1 MKQYK
6 TGTLFSFIE
15 PRSYYE
21 GEEKDTTFVLL
32 VSSHKDGNNIG
43 YRFYDMAIEN
53 YYNLAATDLEWK
65 LVQGY
70 WILEHESENF

>member
-6 TGTLFSFIE
+6 AGTLFSFIE

-21 GEEKDTTFVLL
+21 GEEEDTTFILL
-32 VSSHKDGNNIG
+32 VSSRKEGSNIG
-43 YRFYDMAIEN
+43 YTFYDTAIEN

-65 LVQGY
+65 LAQGY
-70 WILEHESENF
+70 WILEDESENL